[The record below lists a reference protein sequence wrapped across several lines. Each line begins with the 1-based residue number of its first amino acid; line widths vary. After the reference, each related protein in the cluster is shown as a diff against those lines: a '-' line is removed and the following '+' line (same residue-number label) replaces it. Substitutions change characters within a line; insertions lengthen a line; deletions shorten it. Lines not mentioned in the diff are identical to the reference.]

1 MSLAATC
8 WWTLARTVVLCLL
21 AWPVC
26 RVIERSLNH
35 LSPCWRPWLLAG
47 LLAPCCFPE
56 LLVGYA
62 FRDLALARPDW
73 AEALCSGLLFVRMIP
88 VGTIALLAAP
98 RSSLDATALYCRQL
112 LGRSRSGSR
121 RQWLELAR
129 CYWHGPIVR
138 ALPALALMS
147 IVAFQEFELAALLQT
162 MSWTDWFVAA
172 ERVGLD
178 RGEMLRQS
186 LLPLLWQ
193 TPLLLGVL
201 CWLRADPNRR
211 GDDSSESQDVDDR
224 ASRWGVWFGVAGI
237 CAFLIVGCLIPL
249 LLIGW
254 RNVIPVGL
262 IQRLSDDATGRS
274 VDGLSLLFRQRHR
287 LLGLALEMST
297 SGAIAACAGVSAW
310 ILSGRLKGL
319 IANALLLGLFGSL
332 LLSLG
337 CVALFQLSWLR
348 PLYDTPIPWV
358 LALVVWLLPRA
369 AILRLWLHALRNNE
383 AIHLAEMLRG
393 ARAEGQGQDEKRVPS
408 RSVFR
413 PSSLV
418 PRPSP
423 LLWHLRDQPQFL
435 AMSLLCYWA
444 YCDLPTAYLLAP
456 TGMASGLVRLYNF
469 MHFGRSAAL
478 SAEATVFFGVPVV
491 CFLLVLLV
499 NRRFR

>member
-26 RVIERSLNH
+26 RIIERSLNH
-35 LSPCWRPWLLAG
+35 LSQRWRPWLLAG

-62 FRDLALARPDW
+62 FRDLALAEPNW

-112 LGRSRSGSR
+112 LGRSRSGWR
-121 RQWLELAR
+121 RHGLEVAR

-201 CWLRADPNRR
+201 CWLRADPDRR
-211 GDDSSESQDVDDR
+211 DDASSQSESVDDR
-224 ASRWGVWFGVAGI
+224 NNRRLVWLGVACV
-237 CAFLIVGCLIPL
+237 CALLIVGCVIPL

-262 IQRLSDDATGRS
+262 FQRLSDDGMSRS

-287 LLGLALEMST
+287 LPGLALEMAT
-297 SGAIAACAGVSAW
+297 SGAIAVCAGVSAW
-310 ILSGRLKGL
+310 IISGRLKGF

-337 CVALFQLSWLR
+337 CVALFQLAWLR
-348 PLYDTPIPWV
+348 PVYDTPIPWV
-358 LALVVWLLPRA
+358 VALVVWLLPRA
-369 AILRLWLHALRNNE
+369 AILRLWLHSLRNNE
-383 AIHLAEMLRG
+383 AIHVAEMLRG
-393 ARAEGQGQDEKRVPS
+393 AGAARPGPNEKSLPR
-408 RSVFR
+408 RGVFR
-413 PSSLV
+413 PSSLT

-435 AMSLLCYWA
+435 AVSLLCYWA

>member
-1 MSLAATC
+1 M
-8 WWTLARTVVLCLL
+8 VLCLL

-26 RVIERSLNH
+26 RIIEWSLNH
-35 LSPCWRPWLLAG
+35 LSQRWRPWLLAG

-62 FRDLALARPDW
+62 FRDLALAQPHW

-121 RQWLELAR
+121 RHWLEVAR
-129 CYWHGPIVR
+129 CYWHGPIMR

-172 ERVGLD
+172 ERVGLE

-201 CWLRADPNRR
+201 TWLRADPTRR
-211 GDDSSESQDVDDR
+211 GDDSPASEFEDVNDR
-224 ASRWGVWFGVAGI
+224 ASRWVVCAGVA
-237 CAFLIVGCLIPL
+237 CVCVLLIVGCLIPIG
-249 LLIGW
+249 LIGSGT
-254 RNVIPVGL
+254 VGGL
-262 IQRLSDDATGRS
+262 RLLSHQRP
-274 VDGLSLLFRQRHR
+274 QQ
-287 LLGLALEMST
+287 LGLAREMAT
-297 SGAIAACAGVSAW
+297 SGAIAVCAGVSAW
-310 ILSGRLKGL
+310 IISGRLKGHV
-319 IANALLLGLFGSL
+319 ANALLLGLFGSL

-358 LALVVWLLPRA
+358 LALAIWLLPRA
-369 AILRLWLHALRNNE
+369 AILRLWLHSLRNNE

-393 ARAEGQGQDEKRVPS
+393 AGSEGQEPNKQSLS
-408 RSVFR
+408 RRSFFR
-413 PSSLV
+413 PSPLA

-435 AMSLLCYWA
+435 AVSLLCYWA

-478 SAEATVFFGVPVV
+478 SAEATVFFGVPVA